1 MIDGGGIGASGRGDR
16 AGGWMLLHA
25 PAAALAGL
33 PPIAEWFDRI
43 GLQPDDAGQLRF
55 AGHIFDWIERDSAA
69 LVMAQ
74 MQRPPVRLVGL
85 NHTPDTE
92 QGVTIALRCADD
104 DSADVVA
111 VQRLCALAALIAST
125 LPGAA
130 IGWLPARL
138 WSSPALFGAAV
149 SATERQGLPPVMH
162 LVGFDV
168 SQGAQA
174 TITTDGLSWF
184 CGHELRLTAP
194 SPVSAREAIRRTARL
209 AVDALVHDGLAGPM
223 IVDGIETGEKLVI
236 GRLADGIVPVTLRP
250 PPD

>member
-1 MIDGGGIGASGRGDR
+1 
-16 AGGWMLLHA
+16 MLLHA
-25 PAAALAGL
+25 PAATAAGL
-33 PPIAEWFDRI
+33 PPSDAWLDQL
-43 GLQPDDAGQLRF
+43 GLERAGAGQLRF
-55 AGHIFDWIERDSAA
+55 GGGLFEWVKDDAA
-69 LVMAQ
+69 ASVLAQ
-74 MQRPPVRLVGL
+74 MQRPPVGLIGL
-85 NHTPDTE
+85 NHAPDAE
-92 QGVTIALRCADD
+92 QGVTIALRCAEGDT
-104 DSADVVA
+104 ADVVA
-111 VQRLCALAALIAST
+111 VQRLCALAGLIAST

-168 SQGAQA
+168 SQGAHV
-174 TITTDGLSWF
+174 TITTDGLNWF

-194 SPVSAREAIRRTARL
+194 SPVSAREAIRRAARL

-236 GRLADGIVPVTLRP
+236 GRLADGMVSVELCP